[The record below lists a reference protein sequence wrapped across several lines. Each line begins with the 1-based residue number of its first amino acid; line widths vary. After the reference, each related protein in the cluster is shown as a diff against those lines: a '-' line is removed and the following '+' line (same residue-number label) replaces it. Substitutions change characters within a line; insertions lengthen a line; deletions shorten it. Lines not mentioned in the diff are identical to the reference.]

1 MYGPLLRLS
10 FRKTFICKRYLSQGC
25 IRLQVPCM
33 GDAADKADPA
43 PGPAPAF
50 GTQSS
55 YYNDAAALYADP
67 KIRLHYPA
75 ELFERVYA
83 FAGGPFSAALDVGTG
98 TGQCAQQLALKYQ
111 QVGAVTSS
119 HIAKGLQSFRV
130 SAQWAND
137 ASAEGPFRA
146 AQGTR

>member
-1 MYGPLLRLS
+1 
-10 FRKTFICKRYLSQGC
+10 
-25 IRLQVPCM
+25 M
-33 GDAADKADPA
+33 GDAAYKADPA

-75 ELFERVYA
+75 ELFERVYV

-98 TGQCAQQLALKYQ
+98 TGQCAQQLALKYE
-111 QVGAVTSS
+111 QVWGVDANEEQLKQCKPHPNIQYHAGPAESTGVPSSSINLVTVATAL
-119 HIAKGLQSFRV
+119 HWYARV
-130 SAQWAND
+130 Q
-137 ASAEGPFRA
+137 RA
-146 AQGTR
+146 

>member
-1 MYGPLLRLS
+1 
-10 FRKTFICKRYLSQGC
+10 
-25 IRLQVPCM
+25 M

-75 ELFERVYA
+75 GLFERVYA

-98 TGQCAQQLALKYQ
+98 TGQCAQQLASRYEK
-111 QVGAVTSS
+111 VDSVTSNL
-119 HIAKGLQSFRV
+119 A
-130 SAQWAND
+130 
-137 ASAEGPFRA
+137 AEVLRP
-146 AQGTR
+146 

>member
-10 FRKTFICKRYLSQGC
+10 FRKTFICKRYPSQGC

-75 ELFERVYA
+75 GLFERVYA

-98 TGQCAQQLALKYQ
+98 TGQCAQQLASRYEK
-111 QVGAVTSS
+111 VDSVTSNL
-119 HIAKGLQSFRV
+119 A
-130 SAQWAND
+130 
-137 ASAEGPFRA
+137 AEVLRP
-146 AQGTR
+146 

>member
-1 MYGPLLRLS
+1 
-10 FRKTFICKRYLSQGC
+10 
-25 IRLQVPCM
+25 M
-33 GDAADKADPA
+33 GDAAYKADPA

-75 ELFERVYA
+75 ELFERVYV

-98 TGQCAQQLALKYQ
+98 TGQCAQQLALKYE
-111 QVGAVTSS
+111 QVGPVTSTLAAKVLQPFCMQVLKA
-119 HIAKGLQSFRV
+119 HAAPAKGPRNAAPEALKVHVV
-130 SAQWAND
+130 STCIVSSQL
-137 ASAEGPFRA
+137 
-146 AQGTR
+146 

>member
-1 MYGPLLRLS
+1 
-10 FRKTFICKRYLSQGC
+10 
-25 IRLQVPCM
+25 M
-33 GDAADKADPA
+33 GEVADRSDPA
-43 PGPAPAF
+43 PGPAPEPAY

-111 QVGAVTSS
+111 QVGPVTPSCT
-119 HIAKGLQSFRV
+119 AKDLQS
-130 SAQWAND
+130 SCMLA
-137 ASAEGPFRA
+137 
-146 AQGTR
+146 